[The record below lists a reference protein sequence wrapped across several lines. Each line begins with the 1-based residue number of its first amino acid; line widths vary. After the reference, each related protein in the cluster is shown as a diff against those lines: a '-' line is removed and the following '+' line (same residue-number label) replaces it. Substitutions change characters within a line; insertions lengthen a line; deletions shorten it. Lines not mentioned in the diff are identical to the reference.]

1 MSQDHAAIMKDY
13 LKGQQIVKIKNL
25 DQLKKRR
32 IVPKNLN
39 PNDTIDRTWIKF
51 HPSLGKEDA
60 VVWEYESVI
69 DEVKFREIYKIP
81 VILRKVSQEK

>member
-1 MSQDHAAIMKDY
+1 MSQDHTAIMKDY
-13 LKGQQIVKIKNL
+13 LKRQQIVKVKSL

-32 IVPKNLN
+32 IVPKFIN
-39 PNDTIDRTWIKF
+39 PNDTIDRTWLAF

-81 VILRKVSQEK
+81 IVLRKVYQEI